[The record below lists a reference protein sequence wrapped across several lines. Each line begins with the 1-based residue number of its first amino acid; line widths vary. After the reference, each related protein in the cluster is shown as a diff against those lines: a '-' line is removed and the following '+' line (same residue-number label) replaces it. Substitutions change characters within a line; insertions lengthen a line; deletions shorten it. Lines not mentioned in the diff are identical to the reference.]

1 MGTHI
6 NGDHNINGDYNSVN
20 VVYGD
25 VNYGGGHEPLP
36 SAPFGFFGIFFGGMI
51 LIWLIVKF
59 WWVVLIAAAVGVVA
73 FTLWVERQ
81 EKRQAALEAQRREEM
96 LAARAERQNSAY
108 LRGESWGL
116 YGSYPPPP
124 GVTEEREI

>member
-1 MGTHI
+1 MGIHI

-25 VNYGGGHEPLP
+25 VNYGDNQPLSSP
-36 SAPFGFFGIFFGGMI
+36 PIGFFGIFFGAMI
-51 LIWLIVKF
+51 LIYLIVKF
-59 WWVVLIAAAVGVVA
+59 WWVVLIAAAVGTVA
-73 FTLWVERQ
+73 FTLWMERQ
-81 EKRQAALEAQRREEM
+81 ERHQAALEAQRREKM
-96 LAARAERQNSAY
+96 LAERAERQNSAY

-124 GVTEEREI
+124 EV

>member
-1 MGTHI
+1 MGIHI
-6 NGDHNINGDYNSVN
+6 NGDHNINGDNNSVN

-25 VNYGGGHEPLP
+25 VNHGGEPP
-36 SAPFGFFGIFFGGMI
+36 KAPIGFLGLIFGLVI
-51 LIWLIVKF
+51 LWWLIFKF
-59 WWVVLIAAAVGVVA
+59 WWVVLIAAAVGAVIYGIR
-73 FTLWVERQ
+73 LHYE
-81 EKRQAALEAQRREEM
+81 EKRQDALEAQRREEM

-124 GVTEEREI
+124 EL